1 MESCI
6 VGGTFSAGR
15 CILVL
20 KGSMFLFCCIHL
32 FVVFYKLSI
41 MNNPICLQMITD
53 CVQVFFFCVFLN
65 KAADGA
71 KMFVLMFANNYRLIF
86 SLFSDQWVKSC
97 VSISPLSKDMTHHR
111 QSQRQKL
118 RVDSM
123 YSPTSV
129 STQTPWVLTV
139 WLFIYI
145 QMLNCCCRRCWCDYK
160 LNQHDSQ

>member
-1 MESCI
+1 MHCRRHFFCRKMHTGTERKHVSVLLHSFICCLLQI
-6 VGGTFSAGR
+6 VHHEQPNMSANDNWLRAG
-15 CILVL
+15 V
-20 KGSMFLFCCIHL
+20 
-32 FVVFYKLSI
+32 
-41 MNNPICLQMITD
+41 
-53 CVQVFFFCVFLN
+53 FFCVFLN

-129 STQTPWVLTV
+129 STQTPWVLKV